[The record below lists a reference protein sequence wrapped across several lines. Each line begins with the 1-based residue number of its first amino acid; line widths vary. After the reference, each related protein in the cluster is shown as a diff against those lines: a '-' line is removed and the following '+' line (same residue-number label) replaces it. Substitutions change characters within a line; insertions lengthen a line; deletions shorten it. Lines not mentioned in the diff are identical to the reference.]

1 MRHMLTERLAGLM
14 NECGFLD
21 WEKPLKKNIPASHSE
36 SVEQKYQIF
45 IHCFFLCLYM
55 KKRSELNEMFL
66 VCLGKRCQMRSGF
79 PVTSRHTLTSKWMLN
94 PWPVTFLPSMKKKKL
109 HHACKKNLN
118 LQMNLDPFKVFH
130 YKTLPIQHRFYFLC
144 AAIFVSFST
153 SFSFLAAQV

>member
-1 MRHMLTERLAGLM
+1 MNVDFWIERSH
-14 NECGFLD
+14 
-21 WEKPLKKNIPASHSE
+21 WRKTSQRVTASQWSR
-36 SVEQKYQIF
+36 STKYLYIV
-45 IHCFFLCLYM
+45 FFLCLYM

-66 VCLGKRCQMRSGF
+66 VCLGKRCKMRSGF